1 MFCRQRIFLAC
12 IKTKTTAELFPVQL
26 PKKMSATTSSASSS
40 PSVPQLPAAERAP
53 KAPTRKRKAPTTEGE
68 SEKGTRKRKVEDPE
82 KRRPKKRKGED
93 LDAPKAEGKGDGK
106 AESKGQDAAATDA
119 PEEKTASAPT
129 PRPASSNPTAHAA
142 ACKRKQDAINTRFLA
157 LVNSGCVNACNGKVL
172 KRLNRKTV
180 EVNGV
185 RQLAFAQFISEP
197 ELRFYMQKFGPV
209 PTQPSRKQSGYMRFS
224 KIKREE
230 WRDNPKY
237 ININRQNPNG
247 SKAIVSDIAKEWK
260 SFSED
265 EQKVFKNMTDE
276 DVDLRI
282 SELRAQK
289 PVEPVQA
296 APQQEVAM

>member
-1 MFCRQRIFLAC
+1 
-12 IKTKTTAELFPVQL
+12 
-26 PKKMSATTSSASSS
+26 
-40 PSVPQLPAAERAP
+40 
-53 KAPTRKRKAPTTEGE
+53 
-68 SEKGTRKRKVEDPE
+68 
-82 KRRPKKRKGED
+82 
-93 LDAPKAEGKGDGK
+93 
-106 AESKGQDAAATDA
+106 
-119 PEEKTASAPT
+119 
-129 PRPASSNPTAHAA
+129 
-142 ACKRKQDAINTRFLA
+142 LA

-180 EVNGV
+180 EVGGV

-237 ININRQNPNG
+237 ININKQNPNG

-260 SFSED
+260 SFSEE

-282 SELRAQK
+282 SELRGQK
-289 PVEPVQA
+289 PADTP
-296 APQQEVAM
+296 APQAEGKAESIAQAIPPQPEVAM

>member
-1 MFCRQRIFLAC
+1 MS
-12 IKTKTTAELFPVQL
+12 TTTV
-26 PKKMSATTSSASSS
+26 SAAKPPTGDRVAK
-40 PSVPQLPAAERAP
+40 AP
-53 KAPTRKRKAPTTEGE
+53 KAASKAPARKRKAAEETSTTPN
-68 SEKGTRKRKVEDPE
+68 RKRKAVEEPD
-82 KRRPKKRKGED
+82 KRRSRKRKTEED
-93 LDAPKAEGKGDGK
+93 AEAPAPKADEPTG
-106 AESKGQDAAATDA
+106 DAAGYAAGDA
-119 PEEKTASAPT
+119 PEEKVSAPT

-157 LVNSGCVNACNGKVL
+157 LVNSGCVSACNGKVL

-260 SFSED
+260 SFSEE

-276 DVDLRI
+276 DVEVRI

-289 PVEPVQA
+289 PEGHPQSHPQGH
-296 APQQEVAM
+296 APTPAELLAPANSQETAVPAEVSM